1 MPVRSLHVAASPAAE
16 TSRPAPDVLL
26 ARLLRDKEIAM
37 DKVLEV
43 VASLI
48 ASQNAL
54 LEVVAGLSEELAAI
68 SGKPAATE
76 ASPAL
81 AVVDQASG
89 VPPVT
94 AIVSPAM

>member
-1 MPVRSLHVAASPAAE
+1 MPAERSL
-16 TSRPAPDVLL
+16 RAPDLPRRHDEAAL
-26 ARLLRDKEIAM
+26 

-43 VASLI
+43 VAKLI
-48 ASQNAL
+48 ASQNNL
-54 LEVVAGLSEELAAI
+54 LEVVAGISEELAAV
-68 SGKPAATE
+68 SGRLAASD
-76 ASPAL
+76 AFPAL